1 MPLSIMEIEDQLCI
15 IVEAW
20 GLPLRRP
27 KPFNLRWVFRS
38 IYHGDFTYEGR
49 KNEMD

>member
-1 MPLSIMEIEDQLCI
+1 MPLSIMEIEHELRI

-27 KPFNLRWVFRS
+27 KPLNPWDRTPHLARDGYLEVRIMS
-38 IYHGDFTYEGR
+38 T
-49 KNEMD
+49 